1 MSDVSSSTWEIS
13 VRIKRITIFTLAVAS
28 ILGGVLTASRG
39 VTYSDPGDLPLL
51 APGNHLTIQRAEE
64 FKFSPAVE
72 AELDAK
78 WDAAVARGMD
88 IAMVGVDW
96 AALEPE
102 PGVYDKAKLEEPLK
116 ACQAKRVQ
124 PVLLLTTIDS
134 EGYYAMPSEFVDPS
148 NDDKLAKGMHI
159 DDPKIVARYKALLD
173 WVVPMLLKY
182 NGFLLSVANEPE
194 CLFGGKPKE
203 QQQFVNFLIAVREHT
218 RTISKDLPV
227 TATLTR
233 AVLTGD
239 LDNVIAE
246 CDVAYFNYYGQADD
260 FEPEPPSMV
269 SQRIDELL
277 AVAKGRQLLLQETG
291 MPAGYEDRPSTIG
304 CTPEIQSEFLESVFA
319 ELKAEPKFRGA
330 CVSSMPDVP
339 KEFCAALEQLYLDE
353 GLPKSVTARVR
364 ESLETAGLCRNT

>member
-1 MSDVSSSTWEIS
+1 VW
-13 VRIKRITIFTLAVAS
+13 
-28 ILGGVLTASRG
+28 TATRG
-39 VTYSDPGDLPLL
+39 VTYADPGGLPLL

-72 AELDAK
+72 AELNAK

-96 AALEPE
+96 VAVEPE

-116 ACQAKRVQ
+116 ACRAKGLQ

-134 EGYYAMPSEFVDPS
+134 EGYYAMPAEFVDP
-148 NDDKLAKGMHI
+148 NDDDKLADGKHI
-159 DDPKIVARYKALLD
+159 DDPKIVARYKAVLD
-173 WVVPMLLKY
+173 WAVPMLLKY
-182 NGFLLSVANEPE
+182 DGFLLAVANEPE

-203 QQQFVNFLIAVREHT
+203 QQQFVNFLIAAREHT
-218 RTISKDLPV
+218 RTMTKDLPV

-246 CDVAYFNYYGQADD
+246 CDVAYFNYYGQGDN
-260 FEPEPPSMV
+260 FEPEPLSMV

-291 MPAGYEDRPSTIG
+291 MPSGYEDKPSSINA
-304 CTPEIQSEFLESVFA
+304 TPEMQCEFLENVFA
-319 ELKAEPKFRGA
+319 KLKAEPRFRGA
-330 CVSSMPDVP
+330 CVFLMPEMPD
-339 KEFCAALEQLYLDE
+339 EFCAALEQLYLNE
-353 GLPKSVTARVR
+353 GLPKSLITRIR
-364 ESLETAGLCRNT
+364 ESFETGGLCRNTDGSGKPAWNTFLAGLDMIYSGEEH